1 MPVVAIVAIIRLP
14 DIAGYIGIG
23 CSLVLIGVALGDISG
38 TPGIAIV
45 EGVVAGSA
53 LLIAIAT
60 FAGRTRE

>member
-1 MPVVAIVAIIRLP
+1 MPIIAILAIVRLP

-23 CSLVLIGVALGDISG
+23 CSLVLTGVAVGDIAG
-38 TPGIAIV
+38 TPGVAIV

-60 FAGRTRE
+60 LAGRTRE